1 MPASKPGPLPS
12 LDAIGNTALMRV
24 DEIFVKLECSN
35 PGGSVKDRIAWFMLK
50 EAEKRGELKKGDTI
64 VEATSGNT
72 GIALA
77 LVGRQMGYRVV
88 IYMPENMTV
97 ERSQMMENLGAQI
110 RLVPKEGSFQE
121 AIAKRDQFRGRA
133 GYYVPD
139 QFGNPDNIRCH
150 RLTTGAEIL
159 AQLNKLGCERVDCL
173 VAGVGT
179 GGTLVGV
186 GEALREVFPKV
197 RIVAV
202 EPAESPVMSG
212 GDPGDHGIN
221 GIGDGFVPCLV
232 NLEDVDDV
240 VRISTDEAHSEAQR
254 IRTVHGHCVG
264 RSAGANMIA
273 AMRMRDRGMKAVV
286 TVWPDC
292 ADRYL
297 SVGLE
302 SPSSSE
308 VKCELRHE
316 CEARARKMLGDPA

>member
-1 MPASKPGPLPS
+1 MPLPTPRPLPS
-12 LDAIGNTALMRV
+12 LDAIGDTALMRV
-24 DEIFVKLECSN
+24 DDVFVKLECSN
-35 PGGSVKDRIAWFMLK
+35 PGGSVKDRIAYFMLR
-50 EAEKRGELKKGDTI
+50 EAEKRGELKNGDTI

-110 RLVPKEGSFQE
+110 RLVSKEGSFRE
-121 AIAKRDQFRGRA
+121 AIARRDEFRGRA
-133 GYYVPD
+133 GYYIPD
-139 QFGNPDNIRCH
+139 QFANPDNIRCH

-159 AQLNKLGCERVDCL
+159 AQVKKLGCDRIDCF

-179 GGTLVGV
+179 GGTLIGV
-186 GEALREVFPKV
+186 GQALRAVHPNV
-197 RIVAV
+197 RVTAV
-202 EPAESPVMSG
+202 EPTESPVMSG

-240 VRISTDEAHSEAQR
+240 VRVSTDEAHAEAQR

-273 AMRMRDRGMKAVV
+273 ALRMIDQGMKTVV